1 MNHSKVHTDVATGYG
16 HTCIALS
23 FDDGNLG
30 STTKCWGWNE
40 YGQSEVPYSMY
51 TGVIQ
56 INSKYAHTC
65 AISHSLHHQKS
76 SLDTDSNSVSRGAS
90 GIEIYDDL
98 EIIREFT
105 DYGID
110 DLIMK
115 KKVGSRIIQNIQKYF
130 NKFRLIKNNKKK
142 SGEEIEKIINENKVE
157 RI

>member
-1 MNHSKVHTDVATGYG
+1 VHTDVATGYG

-30 STTKCWGWNE
+30 STTKCWGWNA

-51 TGVIQ
+51 TGVVQ

-65 AISHSLHHQKS
+65 AIRHSLHDQRS
-76 SLDTDSNSVSRGAS
+76 SLDADLNSVSRLAW

-98 EIIREFT
+98 EINKEYP

-110 DLIMK
+110 DLIK
-115 KKVGSRIIQNIQKYF
+115 KKKLGSRIIQNIKNYF
-130 NKFRLIKNNKKK
+130 NKFRMIKNNKKK
-142 SGEEIEKIINENKVE
+142 SGEEIEKIINGNKNEILE